1 MTDAPYRLLG
11 GPGSPSSL
19 KLRAA
24 LRYRRLSHH
33 WIVPRGYLNSPDS
46 ELGKAGKATIPVLQ
60 FPEDGSY
67 HADTT
72 PLIYALEARHPGQ
85 RSLIPDDPADAFLA
99 RLIEDF
105 ADEFLVN
112 ALFVFRWVAPEDLA
126 FSPRRQLQG
135 WLGTLPAPQ
144 FEAFVAKFMERQTAQ
159 IPIAG
164 GGPGNKPLLETFYR
178 EVLDAIEMLETESRY
193 LFGSRP
199 SLAEIGLFGQLSQ
212 MAIDQSASRIMK
224 AAAPRAFQW
233 VQDLDDASG
242 IDGEWRKPGDPAP
255 AGLGRLLGIVMRY
268 YMPYARA
275 CSEAL
280 ASGREKTECTMNGT
294 VFPFVPRPYTATA
307 ILWLK
312 DAFSRLDATDRARVL
327 AALDHPD
334 AEPWLTLT
342 PADAARLPAFA
353 PN

>member
-11 GPGSPSSL
+11 GPGSPYSL

-24 LRYRRLSHH
+24 LRYRRLPHH
-33 WIVPRGYLNSPDS
+33 WIVPTGYLNSPGS
-46 ELGKAGKATIPVLQ
+46 ELAKAGKATIPVLQ

-99 RLIEDF
+99 HLIEDF

-112 ALFVFRWVAPEDLA
+112 ALFVFRWVSPEDLA

-135 WLGTLPAPQ
+135 WLGTMPAAQ

-164 GGPGNKPLLETFYR
+164 GGPGNKPLLEMFYR
-178 EVLDAIEMLETESRY
+178 ELLDAIETLVTESRY
-193 LFGSRP
+193 LFGTRP

-212 MAIDQSASRIMK
+212 MAIDHSASRIMK

-242 IDGEWRKPGDPAP
+242 IDGHWRQPGDPAP
-255 AGLGRLLGIVMRY
+255 AGLGRILDIVMRY
-268 YMPYARA
+268 YMPYAQA
-275 CSEAL
+275 CTEA
-280 ASGREKTECTMNGT
+280 ATSGREKTECTMNG
-294 VFPFVPRPYTATA
+294 VAFSFVPRPYTAKA
-307 ILWLK
+307 ILWLQ
-312 DAFSRLDATDRARVL
+312 DEFTRLDDAARVRVL
-327 AALDHPD
+327 TALNHPQ
-334 AEPWLTLT
+334 AEAWLT
-342 PADAARLPAFA
+342 PAEGAAPAPAHLPC
-353 PN
+353 